1 MFIFG
6 FQIMAKLHFYYS
18 AMNAGKSTLLLQAS
32 YNYHERGM
40 RTIIFAPEIDTR
52 SKVGYVSSRIGLQGD
67 AVLFDDKANLYDA
80 VLNQNSQ
87 AELSCVLVDEAQFLT
102 KEQVIQFTRITVD
115 FNIPVLAY
123 GLRTDFMGEPFA
135 GSQYLLA
142 LADQLV
148 ELKTIC
154 FCGKKA
160 TMNIRVDDKGKVMRH
175 GKQIQ
180 IGGNDRY
187 LAVCRKHFINTDF
200 VSKKVWPQHPEHKK
214 EATNDL
220 F

>member
-1 MFIFG
+1 
-6 FQIMAKLHFYYS
+6 MAKLHFYYS

-32 YNYHERGM
+32 YNYRERGM
-40 RTIIFAPEIDTR
+40 NTVIFAPEIDTR
-52 SKVGYVSSRIGLQGD
+52 SGVGRVASRIGLQGE
-67 AVLFDDKANLYDA
+67 AVPFSVETNFYDNVLALNSKAK
-80 VLNQNSQ
+80 
-87 AELSCVLVDEAQFLT
+87 LSCVLVDEAQFLT
-102 KEQVIQFTRITVD
+102 KEQVHQLSQVTID
-115 FNIPVLAY
+115 FNIPVLTY
-123 GLRTDFMGEPFA
+123 GIRTDFMSEPFR
-135 GSQYLLA
+135 GSVYLLA

-160 TMNIRVDDKGKVMRH
+160 TMNIRVDEEGNVMRH

-200 VSKKVWPQHPEHKK
+200 VSSKIWPQHPESKLEQHHV
-214 EATNDL
+214 
-220 F
+220 